1 LPPEILAP
9 NGTLRESDT
18 SSGKNFPRPMLAI
31 RDNLAQCLSALH
43 AHKLRASLTMLG
55 LTMGVATLITV
66 MTIVEGANLYVENK
80 IANLGTNVFQIART
94 PFAVTDFNVI
104 IKSLKYRKIEMDDVR
119 AIQEGCLACDEV
131 GATASASTKARYED
145 KESTDVNFY
154 GQTANMAS
162 IDTRQVQYGRYFT
175 SWEADHRA
183 SVCLL
188 GDTIVQRL
196 FLGVDPIGKTIRIG
210 NDEFTV
216 IGVIEKV
223 GSVLGQDQDNFAIV
237 PLPLFLEIQGL
248 HTTSLTINVKTSARN
263 FDTAQDQAQL
273 ILRARRHLG
282 PEMENDFFIGT
293 KDSYMALW
301 KSISSAFFGVFILV
315 SAISVVIGGIVIM
328 NVMLVSVTLR
338 KREIGVRRALGATQ
352 GDILKQF
359 ITESFMQCIAG
370 GVIGIALGFLVALL
384 LRTYTPF
391 PASVRTSVA
400 VMGVIMSSA
409 VGLFFG
415 IYPALRAAKLDP
427 VVALRSD

>member
-1 LPPEILAP
+1 
-9 NGTLRESDT
+9 
-18 SSGKNFPRPMLAI
+18 MLAA
-31 RDNLAQCLSALH
+31 RDNLVQCFSALR

-66 MTIVEGANLYVENK
+66 MTIVQGANLYVENK

-94 PFAVTDFNVI
+94 PFAVTDFNII
-104 IKSLKYRKIEMDDVR
+104 IKALKYKKIEMDDVR
-119 AIQEGCLACDEV
+119 AIQEGCPACAEV
-131 GATASASTKARYED
+131 GATASASVKARHED
-145 KESTDVNFY
+145 KESTDVNYY
-154 GQTANMAS
+154 GQTANMTS
-162 IDTRQVQYGRYFT
+162 IDTREVQYGRYFT

-183 SVCLL
+183 SVCLI

-196 FLGVDPIGKTIRIG
+196 FLGVDPIGKTLRIG

-216 IGVIEKV
+216 IGVMEKV
-223 GSVLGQDQDNFAIV
+223 GSVLGQDQDNFVTV

-248 HTTSLTINVKTSARN
+248 HTTSLTINVKTSAGN
-263 FDTAQDQAQL
+263 FEPAQDRAQL

-282 PEMENDFFIGT
+282 PKMENDFFIGT

-315 SAISVVIGGIVIM
+315 SAISVLIGGIVIM

-370 GVIGIALGFLVALL
+370 GVIGIALGFLVALV

-400 VMGVIMSSA
+400 VTGVMMSSA

-415 IYPALRAAKLDP
+415 IYPALRAARLDP

>member
-1 LPPEILAP
+1 
-9 NGTLRESDT
+9 
-18 SSGKNFPRPMLAI
+18 MLAI

-66 MTIVEGANLYVENK
+66 MTIVQGANAYVENK

-94 PFAVTDFNVI
+94 PFAVTDFNII
-104 IKSLKYRKIEMDDVR
+104 IKALKYKKIELEDVR
-119 AIQEGCLACDEV
+119 AVEEACTACGEV
-131 GATASASTKARYED
+131 GATASASVKARYED

-154 GQTANMAS
+154 GQTPNMAN
-162 IDTRQVQYGRYFT
+162 IDSRTVELGRYFST
-175 SWEADHRA
+175 WESDHRTY
-183 SVCLL
+183 VCLI

-196 FLGVDPIGKTIRIG
+196 FLGVDPIGKSIRIG
-210 NDEFTV
+210 NDEFVV
-216 IGVIEKV
+216 IGVMEKI
-223 GSVLGQDQDNFAIV
+223 GSVLGQDQDNFVIV
-237 PLPLFLEIQGL
+237 PLPVFLEILGS
-248 HTTSLTINVKTSARN
+248 HTTSLTINVKTSAAN
-263 FDTAQDQAQL
+263 FEPAQDQAQL
-273 ILRARRHLG
+273 ILRARRHLSG
-282 PEMENDFFIGT
+282 KMENDFFIGT

-301 KSISSAFFGVFILV
+301 KSISSAFFGVFIMV
-315 SAISVVIGGIVIM
+315 SAISVIIGGIVIM

-338 KREIGVRRALGATQ
+338 KREIGVRRAMGATQ

-370 GVIGIALGFLVALL
+370 GVIGIALGFLVALV